1 MNSVGCLYLVIEN
14 VVKRD
19 GRVVPF
25 DKNKIVEA
33 IWKAQKAVGINDRAM
48 AESTAD
54 LVVRELESRGGT
66 PKVEDIQDIVE
77 KKLIEKNQ
85 ARIAKAYIIY
95 REKRAEIREEKKKV
109 LNKETVDEVDKAFD
123 INALRVLASRYLK
136 KDENGKPI
144 ETPKQLFMRVAIH
157 MALPDIIYDER
168 VFRKESGRPFKEEQ
182 FDEKTEIKIG
192 KYELNVFHKRSLKEL
207 YDKMN
212 TEGHMKLSWSE
223 LLNMINGGQI
233 NNVENYIE
241 LYYSLMVSKKF
252 MPNTPALVNFG
263 SYYGMGSA
271 CFVLDVEDSLESIMD
286 TLKNAALIFQAGGG
300 VGYNFSKLRPAGDFV
315 KSTGG
320 VASGPISFMSLFDYM
335 TEVVKQGGVR
345 RGANMGILNVN
356 HPDIMKFITA
366 KKGNAM
372 FHNFNISVLVFPEF
386 WEAYKKGEK
395 YPLINPRT
403 KKIVDY
409 VDPVHIMDMISYQA
423 WESAEPGLIYFD
435 NMNMYNPLVEALGPI
450 MATNPCGETALYP
463 NESCN
468 LGSINVWSFVK
479 ESNDGKIEYD
489 WDGLRDTVMITT
501 RLLDNVIDINRYPL
515 KQIEEATK
523 LTRKI
528 GLGIMGLADL
538 LFELN
543 LPYNDQK
550 ARDFMERL
558 VEFIQY
564 WSKVESI
571 KLAKER
577 GPFPIYNKSRYAA
590 GELPFAGFYDK
601 NSWHFAWDLLAEDVK
616 KYGVRHGFNLV
627 IAPTGSISM
636 IAGVSSGIEPVFA
649 LVYEKNVTVGS
660 FYYIDIAFERIMQ
673 KYGLY
678 DTELLRDVVAHNGT
692 IGSLNY
698 IPKEIRNVFVTSM
711 EIDPEDHV
719 KALAS
724 IQKWVD
730 SSVSKTINMPSN
742 VTPED
747 VRDIFILA
755 HNLGVKDITVY
766 RDKSLKVQVLS
777 APKKQTNENEVIVQN
792 KGVQNSDK
800 CPVCGSKLEFKEGCS
815 TCPVCGWSACA
826 SS

>member
-1 MNSVGCLYLVIEN
+1 MVLDK

-19 GRVVPF
+19 GRIVPF
-25 DKNKIVEA
+25 DKDKIVEA
-33 IWKAQKAVGINDRAM
+33 IWKAQKAVGINDKKIAQ
-48 AESTAD
+48 SIAD
-54 LVVRELESRGGT
+54 LVVNELEIRGGI

-85 ARIAKAYIIY
+85 AIIAKAYIVY
-95 REKRAEIREEKKKV
+95 REKRAEIREEKKKI
-109 LNKETVDEVDKAFD
+109 LNKETIDEVDKAFD

-136 KDENGKPI
+136 KDENGLPI
-144 ETPKQLFMRVAIH
+144 ETPKQLFTRVAIH
-157 MALPDIIYDER
+157 VALPDIIYDER
-168 VFRKESGRPFKEEQ
+168 VFRKDSGTPFKYEPLNEE
-182 FDEKTEIKIG
+182 DTIKIG
-192 KYELNVFHKRSLKEL
+192 KYELNVFHMRALKEL

-212 TEGHMKLSWSE
+212 SRGLVKVSWSTLVG
-223 LLNMINGGQI
+223 LLGEMK
-233 NNVENYIE
+233 NVENYIDA
-241 LYYSLMVSKKF
+241 YYSLMVSKKF

-271 CFVLDVEDSLESIMD
+271 CFVLDIEDSLDSIMN
-286 TLKNAALIFQAGGG
+286 TLKSAAMIFQAGGG

-320 VASGPISFMSLFDYM
+320 VASGPISFMGLFDYM

-372 FHNFNISVLVFPEF
+372 FHNFNISVLIFPEF
-386 WEAYKKGEK
+386 WEAYEKGEK
-395 YPLINPRT
+395 YPLVNPRN
-403 KKIVDY
+403 KKIVSY
-409 VDPVHIMDMISYQA
+409 VDPVHVVDMISYQA
-423 WESAEPGLIYFD
+423 WESAEPGIIYFD
-435 NMNMYNPLVEALGPI
+435 NMNKYNPLIDALGPI

-468 LGSINVWSFVK
+468 LGSINVWAFAQ
-479 ESNDGKIEYD
+479 DGPDGSTNYD
-489 WDGLRDTVMITT
+489 WAGLKETIMLAT
-501 RLLDNVIDINRYPL
+501 RLLDNVIDINKYPL
-515 KQIEEATK
+515 EQIEESTK
-523 LTRKI
+523 LSRKI

-538 LFELN
+538 LCELN

-550 ARDFMERL
+550 ARDFMEQL
-558 VEFIQY
+558 TEFFQY
-564 WSKVESI
+564 WSKVESVE
-571 KLAKER
+571 LAKER
-577 GPFPIYNKSRYAA
+577 GPFPIYNKSKYAA

-601 NSWHFAWDLLAEDVK
+601 KSWHFAWDKLAEDIK
-616 KYGVRHGFNLV
+616 KYGTRHGFNLV
-627 IAPTGSISM
+627 FAPTGSISM
-636 IAGVSSGIEPVFA
+636 IAGVSSGIEPIFA

-660 FYYIDIAFERIMQ
+660 FYYTDVAFEHIMQ

-678 DTELLRDVVAHNGT
+678 SAELLKDVVAQNGT
-692 IGSLNY
+692 IGPLKY
-698 IPKEIRNVFVTSM
+698 IPREIRNAFVTSM

-719 KALAS
+719 KALAA

-747 VRDIFILA
+747 VRNIFILA
-755 HNLGVKDITVY
+755 HKLGVKDITVY

-777 APKKQTNENEVIVQN
+777 APKKQNDIDPERQEVLVENRGTQIN
-792 KGVQNSDK
+792 DK
-800 CPVCGSKLEFKEGCS
+800 CPVCGAKLEFKEGCS

-826 SS
+826 SA

>member
-1 MNSVGCLYLVIEN
+1 MYLVIEN

-33 IWKAQKAVGINDRAM
+33 IWKAQKAVGINDRAL

-54 LVVRELESRGGT
+54 LVVMELESRGGT

-109 LNKETVDEVDKAFD
+109 LNKETIDEVDKAFD

-136 KDENGKPI
+136 KDESGKPV

-157 MALPDIIYDER
+157 VALPDIIYDER
-168 VFRKESGRPFKEEQ
+168 VFRKERGSSFKEEQ
-182 FDEKTEIKIG
+182 FDDKTEIKIG

-223 LLNMINGGQI
+223 LLNMINGGQM

-286 TLKNAALIFQAGGG
+286 TLKSAALIFQAGGG

-372 FHNFNISVLVFPEF
+372 FHNFNISVLVFPDF
-386 WEAYKKGEK
+386 WEAYEKGEK
-395 YPLINPRT
+395 YPLVNPRT

-409 VDPVHIMDMISYQA
+409 VDPVHIMDMVSYQA

-435 NMNMYNPLVEALGPI
+435 NMNRYNPLVEALGPI

-479 ESNDGKIEYD
+479 EGDDGKIEYD
-489 WDGLRDTVMITT
+489 WDSLKDTVMITT
-501 RLLDNVIDINRYPL
+501 RLLDNVIDINKYPL

-550 ARDFMERL
+550 ARDFMEKL

-577 GPFPIYNKSRYAA
+577 GPFPIYDKSKYAK
-590 GELPFAGFYDK
+590 GEMPFAGFYDK

-698 IPKEIRNVFVTSM
+698 IPKEIRKVFVTSM

-747 VRDIFILA
+747 VRNIFILA

-792 KGVQNSDK
+792 KSVQNTIVLNNDK
-800 CPVCGSKLEFKEGCS
+800 CPVCGSKVEFKEGCA

-826 SS
+826 SA

>member
-1 MNSVGCLYLVIEN
+1 VYLVIEN

-33 IWKAQKAVGINDRAM
+33 IWKAQKAVGINDRAL

-54 LVVRELESRGGT
+54 LVVMELESRGGT

-109 LNKETVDEVDKAFD
+109 LNKETIDEVDKAFD

-136 KDENGKPI
+136 KDESGKPV

-157 MALPDIIYDER
+157 VALPDIIYDER
-168 VFRKESGRPFKEEQ
+168 VFRKERGSSFKEEQ
-182 FDEKTEIKIG
+182 FDDKTEIKIG

-223 LLNMINGGQI
+223 LLNMINGGQM

-286 TLKNAALIFQAGGG
+286 TLKSAALIFQAGGG

-386 WEAYKKGEK
+386 WEAYEKGEK
-395 YPLINPRT
+395 YPLVNPRT
-403 KKIVDY
+403 KKILDY
-409 VDPVHIMDMISYQA
+409 VDPVHIMDMVSYQA

-435 NMNMYNPLVEALGPI
+435 NMNRYNPLVEALGPI

-479 ESNDGKIEYD
+479 EGDDGKIEYD
-489 WDGLRDTVMITT
+489 WDSLKDTVMITT
-501 RLLDNVIDINRYPL
+501 RLLDNVIDINKYPL

-550 ARDFMERL
+550 ARDFMEKL

-577 GPFPIYNKSRYAA
+577 GPFPIYDKSKYAK
-590 GELPFAGFYDK
+590 GEMPFAGFYDK

-698 IPKEIRNVFVTSM
+698 IPKEIRKVFVTSM

-747 VRDIFILA
+747 VRNIFILA

-792 KGVQNSDK
+792 KSVLNNDK
-800 CPVCGSKLEFKEGCS
+800 CPVCGSKVEFKEGCA

-826 SS
+826 SA

>member
-1 MNSVGCLYLVIEN
+1 MYLVIEN

-33 IWKAQKAVGINDRAM
+33 IWKAQKAVGINDRAL

-54 LVVRELESRGGT
+54 LVVMELESRGGT

-109 LNKETVDEVDKAFD
+109 LNKETIDEVDKAFD

-136 KDENGKPI
+136 KDESGKPV

-157 MALPDIIYDER
+157 VALPDIIYDER
-168 VFRKESGRPFKEEQ
+168 VFRKERGSSFKEEQ
-182 FDEKTEIKIG
+182 FDDKTEIKIG

-223 LLNMINGGQI
+223 LLNMINGGQM

-286 TLKNAALIFQAGGG
+286 TLKSAALIFQAGGG

-386 WEAYKKGEK
+386 WEAYEKGEK
-395 YPLINPRT
+395 YPLVNPRT
-403 KKIVDY
+403 KKILDY
-409 VDPVHIMDMISYQA
+409 VDPVHIMDMVSYQA

-435 NMNMYNPLVEALGPI
+435 NMNRYNPLVEALGPI

-479 ESNDGKIEYD
+479 EGDDGKIEYD
-489 WDGLRDTVMITT
+489 WDSLKDTVMITT
-501 RLLDNVIDINRYPL
+501 RLLDNVIDINKYPL

-550 ARDFMERL
+550 ARDFMEKL

-577 GPFPIYNKSRYAA
+577 GPFPIYDKSKYAK
-590 GELPFAGFYDK
+590 GEMPFAGFYDK

-698 IPKEIRNVFVTSM
+698 IPKEIRKVFVTSM

-747 VRDIFILA
+747 VRNIFILA

-792 KGVQNSDK
+792 KSVQNTIVLNNDK
-800 CPVCGSKLEFKEGCS
+800 CPVCGSKVEFKEGCA

-826 SS
+826 SA

>member
-1 MNSVGCLYLVIEN
+1 MVLDR

-19 GRVVPF
+19 GRIVSF
-25 DKNKIVEA
+25 DKNKIIEA
-33 IWKAQKAVGINDRAM
+33 VWKAQKAVGINDKAI
-48 AESTAD
+48 ALSVAD
-54 LVVRELESRGGT
+54 LVVDELEARGGI

-85 ARIAKAYIIY
+85 ATIAKAYIVY
-95 REKRAEIREEKKKV
+95 REKRAEIREEKKKI
-109 LNKETVDEVDKAFD
+109 LNKETIDEVDKAFD

-136 KDENGKPI
+136 KDESGKPI
-144 ETPKQLFMRVAIH
+144 ETPKELFTRVAIH
-157 MALPDIIYDER
+157 IALPDIIYDER
-168 VFRKESGRPFKEEQ
+168 VFRKNGGSPFNYEQ
-182 FDEKTEIKIG
+182 LDEGVSLKVG
-192 KYELNVFHKRSLKEL
+192 KYELNIFHVRALKEL

-212 TEGHMKLSWSE
+212 SKGLVRVPWSTLVGMLGEMK
-223 LLNMINGGQI
+223 
-233 NNVENYIE
+233 NVENYIDT
-241 LYYSLMVSKKF
+241 YYSMMVSKKF

-271 CFVLDVEDSLESIMD
+271 CFVLDIEDSLDSIMN
-286 TLKNAALIFQAGGG
+286 TLKSAAMIFQAGGG

-320 VASGPISFMSLFDYM
+320 VASGPISFMGLFDYM

-372 FHNFNISVLVFPEF
+372 FHNFNISVLIFPEF
-386 WEAYKKGEK
+386 WEAYENGEK
-395 YPLINPRT
+395 YPLVNPRN
-403 KKIVDY
+403 KKVVDY
-409 VDPVHIMDMISYQA
+409 VDPVHVVDMISYQA
-423 WESAEPGLIYFD
+423 WESAEPGIIYFD
-435 NMNMYNPLVEALGPI
+435 NMNKHNPLIDVLGPI

-468 LGSINVWSFVK
+468 LGSINVWAFVK
-479 ESNDGKIEYD
+479 EAPDGSTEYD
-489 WDGLRDTVMITT
+489 WDGLKETVMLAT
-501 RLLDNVIDINRYPL
+501 RLLDNVIDINKYPL
-515 KQIEEATK
+515 EQIEESTK
-523 LTRKI
+523 LSRKI

-538 LFELN
+538 LYELN

-550 ARDFMERL
+550 ARDFMEQIT
-558 VEFIQY
+558 EFFQY
-564 WSKVESI
+564 WSKVESVE
-571 KLAKER
+571 LAKER
-577 GPFPIYNKSRYAA
+577 GPFPIYSKSKYAQ
-590 GELPFAGFYDK
+590 GEMPFAGFYDRA
-601 NSWHFAWDLLAEDVK
+601 SWHFEWDKLADAIRE
-616 KYGVRHGFNLV
+616 YGTRHGFNLV
-627 IAPTGSISM
+627 FAPTGSISM

-660 FYYIDIAFERIMQ
+660 FYYTDAAFERIMQ

-678 DTELLRDVVAHNGT
+678 SAELLKDVVAQNGT
-692 IGSLNY
+692 VGQLKY
-698 IPKEIRNVFVTSM
+698 IPREIRRVFVTSM

-719 KALAS
+719 KALAA

-742 VTPED
+742 VVPED
-747 VRDIFILA
+747 VRNIFMLA
-755 HNLGVKDITVY
+755 HRLGVKDITVY

-777 APKKQTNENEVIVQN
+777 APKKQNEDGSGKQEVLVEA
-792 KGVQNSDK
+792 KGTQVGAN

-826 SS
+826 SA

>member
-1 MNSVGCLYLVIEN
+1 MVLDK

-19 GRVVPF
+19 GRIMPF
-25 DKNKIVEA
+25 DKNKIIEA
-33 IWKAQKAVGINDRAM
+33 IWKAQNAVGINDKTIAQ
-48 AESTAD
+48 SIAD
-54 LVVRELESRGGT
+54 LVVEELKNMEGI

-85 ARIAKAYIIY
+85 AIIAKAYIVY
-95 REKRAEIREEKKKV
+95 REKRAEIREEKKKI
-109 LNKETVDEVDKAFD
+109 LNKEIIDEVDKAFD

-136 KDENGKPI
+136 KDESGKPI
-144 ETPKQLFMRVAIH
+144 ETPKQLFTRVAIH
-157 MALPDIIYDER
+157 VALPDILYDKM
-168 VFRKESGRPFKEEQ
+168 VFRKDGGMPFEYEPL
-182 FDEKTEIKIG
+182 DEGVTVKIG
-192 KYELNVFHKRSLKEL
+192 KYELNVFHIRALKEL

-212 TEGHMKLSWSE
+212 SQGLVKVSWSE
-223 LLNMINGGQI
+223 LISLVSGMK
-233 NNVENYIE
+233 NVEDYIDT
-241 LYYSLMVSKKF
+241 YYSLMVNRKF

-271 CFVLDVEDSLESIMD
+271 CFVLDIEDSLDSIMN
-286 TLKNAALIFQAGGG
+286 TLKNAAMIFQAGGG
-300 VGYNFSKLRPAGDFV
+300 VGYNFSKLRPTGDFV

-320 VASGPISFMSLFDYM
+320 VASGPISFMGLFDYM

-372 FHNFNISVLVFPEF
+372 FHNFNISVLMFPEF

-395 YPLINPRT
+395 YPLINPRN
-403 KKIVDY
+403 KRVVDY
-409 VDPVHIMDMISYQA
+409 VDPVHVLDMISYQA
-423 WESAEPGLIYFD
+423 WESAEPGIIYFD
-435 NMNMYNPLVEALGPI
+435 NMNKHNPLIDVLGPI

-468 LGSINVWSFVK
+468 LGSINVWAFVR
-479 ESNDGKIEYD
+479 EGDDGSVKYD
-489 WDGLRDTVMITT
+489 WDGLKETVMIAT
-501 RLLDNVIDINRYPL
+501 RLLDNVIDINKYPL
-515 KQIEEATK
+515 GQIEESTK
-523 LTRKI
+523 LSRKI

-538 LFELN
+538 LFELGM
-543 LPYNDQK
+543 PYNDQK
-550 ARDFMERL
+550 ARDFMEQL
-558 VEFIQY
+558 TEFFQY
-564 WSKVESI
+564 WSKVESVE
-571 KLAKER
+571 LARER
-577 GPFPIYNKSRYAA
+577 GPFPLYSKSKYAQ
-590 GELPFAGFYDK
+590 GELPFEGFYDK
-601 NSWHFAWDLLAEDVK
+601 GSWHFAWDKLADDIR
-616 KYGVRHGFNLV
+616 KYGTRHGFNLV
-627 IAPTGSISM
+627 FAPTGSISM

-660 FYYIDIAFERIMQ
+660 FYYTDAAFERVMQ

-678 DTELLRDVVAHNGT
+678 SSELLKDIVAKNGT
-692 IGSLNY
+692 LDQLKY
-698 IPKEIRNVFVTSM
+698 IPHEIRKVFVTSM

-747 VRDIFILA
+747 VRNIFILA

-777 APKKQTNENEVIVQN
+777 APKKQNEDNLTKHEILVEAQGTQII
-792 KGVQNSDK
+792 DK
-800 CPVCGSKLEFKEGCS
+800 CPVCGAKLEFKEGCA

-826 SS
+826 SA

>member
-1 MNSVGCLYLVIEN
+1 VYLVIEN
-14 VVKRD
+14 VIKRD

-33 IWKAQKAVGINDRAM
+33 IWKAQKAVGINDRAL

-54 LVVRELESRGGT
+54 LVVMELESRGGT

-109 LNKETVDEVDKAFD
+109 LNKETIDEVDKAFD

-136 KDENGKPI
+136 KDESGKPV

-157 MALPDIIYDER
+157 VALPDIIYDER
-168 VFRKESGRPFKEEQ
+168 VFRKERGSSFKEEQ
-182 FDEKTEIKIG
+182 FDDKTEIKIG

-223 LLNMINGGQI
+223 LLNMINGGQM

-286 TLKNAALIFQAGGG
+286 TLKSAALIFQAGGG

-372 FHNFNISVLVFPEF
+372 FHNFNISVLVFPDF
-386 WEAYKKGEK
+386 WEAYEKGEK
-395 YPLINPRT
+395 YPLVNPRT

-409 VDPVHIMDMISYQA
+409 VDPVHIMDMVSYQA

-435 NMNMYNPLVEALGPI
+435 NMNRYNPLVEALGPI

-479 ESNDGKIEYD
+479 EGDDGKIEYD
-489 WDGLRDTVMITT
+489 WDSLKDTVMITT
-501 RLLDNVIDINRYPL
+501 RLLDNVIDINKYPL

-550 ARDFMERL
+550 ARDFMEKL

-577 GPFPIYNKSRYAA
+577 GPFPIYDKSKYAK
-590 GELPFAGFYDK
+590 GEMPFAGFYDK

-698 IPKEIRNVFVTSM
+698 IPKEIRKVFVTSM

-747 VRDIFILA
+747 VRNIFILA

-792 KGVQNSDK
+792 KSVLNTIVLNNDK
-800 CPVCGSKLEFKEGCS
+800 CPVCGSKVEFKEGCA

-826 SS
+826 SA

>member
-1 MNSVGCLYLVIEN
+1 VYLVIEN

-33 IWKAQKAVGINDRAM
+33 IWKAQKAVGINDRAL

-54 LVVRELESRGGT
+54 LVVMELESRGGT

-109 LNKETVDEVDKAFD
+109 LNKETIDEVDKAFD

-136 KDENGKPI
+136 KDESGKPV

-157 MALPDIIYDER
+157 VALPDIIYDER
-168 VFRKESGRPFKEEQ
+168 VFRKERGSSFKEEQ
-182 FDEKTEIKIG
+182 FDDKTEIKIG

-223 LLNMINGGQI
+223 LLNMINGGQM

-286 TLKNAALIFQAGGG
+286 TLKSAALIFQAGGG

-372 FHNFNISVLVFPEF
+372 FHNFNISVLVFPDF
-386 WEAYKKGEK
+386 WEAYEKGEK
-395 YPLINPRT
+395 YPLVNPRT

-409 VDPVHIMDMISYQA
+409 VDPVHIMDMVSYQA

-435 NMNMYNPLVEALGPI
+435 NMNRYNPLVEALGPI

-479 ESNDGKIEYD
+479 EGDDGKIEYD
-489 WDGLRDTVMITT
+489 WDSLKDTVMITT
-501 RLLDNVIDINRYPL
+501 RLLDNVIDINKYPL

-550 ARDFMERL
+550 ARDFMEKL

-577 GPFPIYNKSRYAA
+577 GPFPIYDKSKYAK
-590 GELPFAGFYDK
+590 GEMPFAGFYDK

-698 IPKEIRNVFVTSM
+698 IPKEIRKVFVTSM

-747 VRDIFILA
+747 VRNIFILA

-792 KGVQNSDK
+792 KSVQNTIVLNNDK
-800 CPVCGSKLEFKEGCS
+800 CPVCGSKVEFKEGCA

-826 SS
+826 SA

>member
-1 MNSVGCLYLVIEN
+1 VYLVIEN

-33 IWKAQKAVGINDRAM
+33 IWKAQKAVGINDRAL

-54 LVVRELESRGGT
+54 LVVMELESRGGT

-109 LNKETVDEVDKAFD
+109 LNKETIDEVDKAFD

-136 KDENGKPI
+136 KDESGKPV

-157 MALPDIIYDER
+157 VALPDIIYDER
-168 VFRKESGRPFKEEQ
+168 VFRKERGSSFKEEQ
-182 FDEKTEIKIG
+182 FDDKTEIKIG

-223 LLNMINGGQI
+223 LLNMINGGQM

-286 TLKNAALIFQAGGG
+286 TLKSAALIFQAGGG

-386 WEAYKKGEK
+386 WEAYEKGEK
-395 YPLINPRT
+395 YPLVNPRT

-409 VDPVHIMDMISYQA
+409 VDPVHIMDMVSYQA

-435 NMNMYNPLVEALGPI
+435 NMNRYNPLVEALGPI

-479 ESNDGKIEYD
+479 EGDDGKIEYD
-489 WDGLRDTVMITT
+489 WDSLKDTVMITT
-501 RLLDNVIDINRYPL
+501 RLLDNVIDINKYPL

-550 ARDFMERL
+550 ARDFMEKL

-577 GPFPIYNKSRYAA
+577 GPFPIYDKSKYAK
-590 GELPFAGFYDK
+590 GEMPFAGFYDK

-698 IPKEIRNVFVTSM
+698 IPKEIRKVFVTSM

-747 VRDIFILA
+747 VRNIFILA

-792 KGVQNSDK
+792 KSVLNTIVLNNDK
-800 CPVCGSKLEFKEGCS
+800 CPVCGSKVEFKEGCA

-826 SS
+826 SA

>member
-1 MNSVGCLYLVIEN
+1 MYLVIEN

-33 IWKAQKAVGINDRAM
+33 IWKAQKAVGINDRAL

-54 LVVRELESRGGT
+54 LVVMELESRGGT

-109 LNKETVDEVDKAFD
+109 LNKETIDEVDKAFD

-136 KDENGKPI
+136 KDESGKPV

-157 MALPDIIYDER
+157 VALPDIIYDER
-168 VFRKESGRPFKEEQ
+168 VFRKERGSSFKEEQ
-182 FDEKTEIKIG
+182 FDDKTEIKIG

-223 LLNMINGGQI
+223 LLNMINGGQM

-286 TLKNAALIFQAGGG
+286 TLKSAALIFQAGGG

-372 FHNFNISVLVFPEF
+372 FHNFNISVLVFPDF
-386 WEAYKKGEK
+386 WEAYEKGEK
-395 YPLINPRT
+395 YPLVNPRT

-409 VDPVHIMDMISYQA
+409 VDPVHIMDMVSYQA

-435 NMNMYNPLVEALGPI
+435 NMNRYNPLVEALGPI

-479 ESNDGKIEYD
+479 EGDDGKIEYD
-489 WDGLRDTVMITT
+489 WDSLKDTVMITT
-501 RLLDNVIDINRYPL
+501 RLLDNVIDINKYPL

-550 ARDFMERL
+550 ARDFMEKL

-577 GPFPIYNKSRYAA
+577 GPFPIYDKSKYAK
-590 GELPFAGFYDK
+590 GEMPFAGFYDK

-698 IPKEIRNVFVTSM
+698 IPKEIRKVFVTSM

-747 VRDIFILA
+747 VRNIFILA

-792 KGVQNSDK
+792 KSVLNTIVLNNDK
-800 CPVCGSKLEFKEGCS
+800 CPVCGSKVEFKEGCA

-826 SS
+826 SA